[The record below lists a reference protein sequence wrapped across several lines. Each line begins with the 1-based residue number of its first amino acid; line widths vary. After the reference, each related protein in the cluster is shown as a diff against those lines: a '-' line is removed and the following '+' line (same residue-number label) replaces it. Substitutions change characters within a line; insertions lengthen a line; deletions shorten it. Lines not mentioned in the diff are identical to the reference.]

1 MTLNLQFQEDG
12 TFTIVQFTDLHVKNG
27 EPEDNLT
34 ATLMAEALDAE
45 QPDLVTLTGDVID
58 GKHCDDPAA
67 SWQRAVAPIVER
79 SLPWAAV
86 YGNHDDEGT
95 LSRQDLMAVQ
105 QSIPHCL
112 SVPGPEDIFG
122 IGNYILSVTSA
133 NSDAPAA
140 TLYFLDSN
148 AYAQTKIAG
157 YDWIRRDQIAWF
169 LDTAVKLRPS
179 ADMEPL
185 PALAF
190 FHIPLPEFNQIWDLQ
205 ECYGHKFEPVC
216 SPLLNSGFFAALHEA
231 GDVMG
236 VFVGH
241 DHINDFQGV
250 LYSIRLC
257 FGRGTGF
264 NTYGREGF
272 KRGARVIRLNEG
284 KREFESWLRL
294 EGGEVVHNQPRHD
307 PELRRKTC
315 IL

>member
-1 MTLNLQFQEDG
+1 MAHELRFRTDG
-12 TFTIVQFTDLHVKNG
+12 TFTVVQFTDMHVKNG
-27 EPEDNLT
+27 EAEDNLT
-34 ATLMAEALDAE
+34 ATLMAEVLDAE
-45 QPDLVTLTGDVID
+45 KPDFVALAGDVID
-58 GKHCDDPAA
+58 GGHCADPAA

-86 YGNHDDEGT
+86 FGNHDDEGA
-95 LSRQDLMAVQ
+95 LSREDLMTVQ

-112 SVPGPEDIFG
+112 SVPGPEDVSG
-122 IGNYILSVTSA
+122 VGNFVLPVMSGQSEE
-133 NSDAPAA
+133 PAA

-148 AYAQTKIAG
+148 AYAETKIAG
-157 YDWIRRDQIAWF
+157 YGWIRRDQLAWF
-169 LDTAVKLRPS
+169 LHTAEKLRP
-179 ADMEPL
+179 ANGTEPP

-205 ECYGHKFEPVC
+205 ECYGNKYEPVC
-216 SPLLNSGFFAALHEA
+216 CPLLNSGFFAALHEA

-241 DHINDFQGV
+241 DHINDFQGS
-250 LYSIRLC
+250 LYGIRLC
-257 FGRGTGF
+257 FGRGSGF

-272 KRGARVIRLNEG
+272 KRGARIIRLTEG
-284 KREFESWLRL
+284 EREFQSWLRL
-294 EGGEVVHNQPRHD
+294 EGGEIVHEQTPHE